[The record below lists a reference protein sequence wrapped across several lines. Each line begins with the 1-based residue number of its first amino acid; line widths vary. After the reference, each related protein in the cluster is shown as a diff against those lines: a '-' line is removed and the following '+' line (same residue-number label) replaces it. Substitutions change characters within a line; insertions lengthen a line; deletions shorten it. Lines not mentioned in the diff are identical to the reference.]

1 MHLLLIEDEPD
12 IAAHLKRRFEEQGY
26 AVTLA
31 ADGNDGLWHW
41 REQDFDLV
49 LLDLGLPGTDGLTL
63 LRTRRAEGDTTP
75 VLILT
80 ARNAWQERVEG
91 LQAGA
96 DDYLGKP
103 FHFEELQARITALLR
118 RLGRSDDGQTL
129 RAGGL
134 TLHLDRREVE
144 VDGRRHTLTGAEFAL
159 LRALMRRP
167 GQVMD
172 KLTLL
177 EAITDDPDER
187 DTNMVEVYVRR
198 LRRLIGAERIQTLR
212 GQGYR
217 LTEVDDA
224 C

>member
-1 MHLLLIEDEPD
+1 MRLLLIEDEPD
-12 IAAHLKRRFEEQGY
+12 IAAHLQRRFDAQGY
-26 AVTLA
+26 EVITA
-31 ADGNDGLWHW
+31 ANGDDGLWHW

-103 FHFEELQARITALLR
+103 FHFEELLARVTALLR
-118 RLGRSDDGQTL
+118 RLGRSDDGKTL
-129 RAGGL
+129 RAGSL
-134 TLHLDRREVE
+134 TLHLNRREVE
-144 VDGRRHTLTGAEFAL
+144 VDGRRHTLTAAEFAL
-159 LRALMRRP
+159 LRTLMRRP

-177 EAITDDPDER
+177 ETITDDPDER

-198 LRRLIGAERIQTLR
+198 LRKLIGTERIQTLR

-217 LTEVDDA
+217 LTETNHDL
-224 C
+224 

>member
-1 MHLLLIEDEPD
+1 MRLLLIEDEPD
-12 IAAHLKRRFEEQGY
+12 IAAHLRQRFEAQGY
-26 AVTLA
+26 EVITAT
-31 ADGNDGLWHW
+31 DGDDGLWHW

-63 LRTRRAEGDTTP
+63 LRTRRAESDTTP

-103 FHFEELQARITALLR
+103 FHFEELRARVTALLR
-118 RLGRSDDGQTL
+118 RLGHSDDGQTL
-129 RAGGL
+129 RAGDL
-134 TLHLDRREVE
+134 TLYLDRREVE
-144 VDGRRHTLTGAEFAL
+144 VDGHLHTLTAAEFAL

-167 GQVMD
+167 GQVVD
-172 KLTLL
+172 KLALL
-177 EAITDDPDER
+177 EAITDDPDAR

-198 LRRLIGAERIQTLR
+198 LRKLIGPERIQTLR

-217 LTEVDDA
+217 LTETDNGR
-224 C
+224 